1 MNNKLNNL
9 FANFQ
14 KGLMNLIKNKVVAL
28 LNNYN
33 DIVVDNKKLNICDV

>member
-1 MNNKLNNL
+1 
-9 FANFQ
+9 
-14 KGLMNLIKNKVVAL
+14 MNLIKNKVVAL